1 MRLLSFALLFLF
13 VSCGPVNESPNMAT
27 DPVEATEP
35 SSAGVEPDDVGETIV
50 ISTTHWT
57 NDREIGYG
65 SGPVSAEMLLEP
77 QSSRSDVW
85 LQFGGDY
92 SNNRH
97 SPIKAL
103 SPSNVDDLEFAWGFP
118 SGTSGQFAVSPVV
131 YDGIMYVTT
140 LG

>member
-1 MRLLSFALLFLF
+1 
-13 VSCGPVNESPNMAT
+13 MA
-27 DPVEATEP
+27 
-35 SSAGVEPDDVGETIV
+35 ETIV

-85 LQFGGDY
+85 LQYGGDY
-92 SNNRH
+92 SNNRQ
-97 SPIKAL
+97 SPITSL
-103 SPSNVDDLEFAWGFP
+103 SPNNIDDLQFAWGFP
-118 SGTSGQFAVSPVV
+118 SGTTGQFAVSPVV

-140 LG
+140 SYNRLIALDATSGEMFWRYDHQLPTDLRLCCGPANRGPSIHED